1 MEEEDRRWE
10 AMDMDCL
17 FIIFSKLGLEALDD
31 LSVSIPFVC
40 RSWSAAARNPLSWR
54 ILNFRSNDFMPWSS
68 LAKRFKAQYQISR
81 FSFSGFF
88 KLAVRHSHGLA
99 SELWLPPCPRLRKL
113 GLPNLTLNEERH
125 IPSLMSKWK
134 ELQQL
139 ELESKPSN
147 FSQLA
152 AMIGQNCNDF
162 IELKMPSSA
171 ISKEDVLA
179 IIKFLPKLRTLD
191 LSRSYLPKKELLL
204 IVEGCRE
211 LERLSVKNCVGFEAD
226 EEVKTKACRIEK
238 FEYEGSK
245 MDYEGGFEVDE
256 CDDLYVDLRL
266 DDLTTSV
273 PFVSKSWYQA
283 SSHSNLHQILDFHL
297 LYLNPSSSFSK
308 MFSYQMS
315 IPRFTFSG
323 FLKLAIEG
331 ATFELRFSSLFPPS
345 MEVLSLAS
353 IICLRLKILCLP
365 RINFDDEVNFFKF
378 DEQVE

>member
-17 FIIFSKLGLEALDD
+17 FIIFSKLGPEAIDD

-40 RSWSAAARNPLSWR
+40 RSWSAAARNPLIWR
-54 ILNFRSNDFMPWSS
+54 ILNLQSNDFMPWSS
-68 LAKRFKAQYQISR
+68 LAKRFKAHYQISR
-81 FSFSGFF
+81 FSFSGFI
-88 KLAVRHSHGLA
+88 KLAVRLSDGLA
-99 SELWLPPCPRLRKL
+99 SELWLPPLASVEDLILASEYCPRLRKL
-113 GLPNLTLNEERH
+113 GLPKLTLNEESQ
-125 IPSLMSKWK
+125 IPSLFSKWK

-139 ELESKPSN
+139 ELESKPYN

-179 IIKFLPKLRTLD
+179 IIKFLPKLRSLD

-211 LERLSVKNCVGFEAD
+211 LERLSVKNCIGFEAD

-245 MDYEGGFEVDE
+245 MDYGGGFEVDE
-256 CDDLYVDLRL
+256 CDDLYVD
-266 DDLTTSV
+266 V
-273 PFVSKSWYQA
+273 
-283 SSHSNLHQILDFHL
+283 I
-297 LYLNPSSSFSK
+297 
-308 MFSYQMS
+308 
-315 IPRFTFSG
+315 
-323 FLKLAIEG
+323 
-331 ATFELRFSSLFPPS
+331 
-345 MEVLSLAS
+345 
-353 IICLRLKILCLP
+353 
-365 RINFDDEVNFFKF
+365 
-378 DEQVE
+378 